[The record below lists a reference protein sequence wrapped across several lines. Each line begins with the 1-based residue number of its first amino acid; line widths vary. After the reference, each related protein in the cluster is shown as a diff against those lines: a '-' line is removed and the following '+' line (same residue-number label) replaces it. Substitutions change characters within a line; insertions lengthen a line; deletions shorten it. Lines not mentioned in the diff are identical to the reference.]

1 MTSQSPFLSS
11 ESFSSEEGPGFQ
23 ESLEMLS
30 QPISPFLS
38 LYEAE
43 GGGIPS
49 HPEAEEFLEFIN
61 ELQDEEMDEALF
73 ELASEATELYE
84 NQLMQEFEGT
94 GIMSAEAEQVLERH
108 FDPLAREIE
117 TMLEELERKFG
128 DRDLATL
135 SEVELETF
143 INEYQPGS
151 ELSPSFEH
159 FFKKI
164 GRAIKKIGRGAIN
177 LAKKGIRFVGNR
189 VLGPIL
195 KKIKQL
201 IRPLLKRVLRFAIG
215 KLPANLQPIAR
226 KLAEKVPYLKEFE
239 EAEES
244 EHFEGEAAIAS
255 DITEIQRE
263 FNCQVANILFASSA
277 VEQELEVV
285 EALSEY
291 QAPPDNSLAELDSA
305 RVQFEE
311 ALARL
316 KEGEDP
322 TPLLENFIPAILPAL
337 KLGIRIIGRHRVVDF
352 LAKFLAKLIQK
363 FIGPQW
369 APALSKALV
378 DAGLRLMTLE
388 TTAEQETQIAR
399 SAVTATVEDTV
410 RQVAALPEYILEN
423 EELLE
428 AYTLEAFEN
437 AVAANMPSVLSEE
450 TYRRRPDLRESRVLK
465 GTWVLMPLRRRKK
478 RYKKYS
484 KVARTK
490 LTPHKVSGIKT
501 FGGESLSEFLE
512 EQMGIEPGQE
522 VDVEVHLYEGI
533 QDTKLPLIAHLEQET
548 PGLGSAEA
556 YEQFHP
562 LTPEA
567 AEALMGEP
575 NLGRCVDSRNLTA
588 PYTTK
593 PGQRYYYLRI
603 PGKRPLMMSTPGK
616 LPRMRR
622 RSRIK
627 LVLDFPNNRI
637 KVFQYLS
644 EIRVQAIA
652 TKLRQRAH
660 TGMIASAMGKLVD
673 GGVRSALAGGFGRL
687 KIIHE
692 AVVPEQD
699 TRAVQRLPSIVPQVL
714 RRRIQEWVLKGLSP
728 YFKQKGNEFI
738 KAADDPAE
746 GLTLVITIANPPGFD
761 HIRQALRGRPPSLSN
776 LKLQG
781 GEPTLDIRAV
791 PGFTNE

>member
-49 HPEAEEFLEFIN
+49 HPEAEEFLEFFN

-73 ELASEATELYE
+73 GLASEAIELYE

-94 GIMSAEAEQVLERH
+94 RIMNAEAEQVLERH
-108 FDPLAREIE
+108 FDPLAMEIE
-117 TMLEELERKFG
+117 TMFELLGRKFG

-226 KLAEKVPYLKEFE
+226 KLAEKVSYLKEFE
-239 EAEES
+239 EAIES
-244 EHFEGEAAIAS
+244 ESLEDESAIAS

-263 FNCQVANILFASSA
+263 FNYQVANILFAPSA
-277 VEQELEVV
+277 VEQELEAV

-291 QAPPDNSLAELDSA
+291 QAPPDNSLAELDNA

-311 ALARL
+311 ALGRL

-337 KLGIRIIGRHRVVDF
+337 RLGIRIIGRQRVVNF

-363 FIGPQW
+363 FVGPQ
-369 APALSKALV
+369 APALSKAMV

-388 TTAEQETQIAR
+388 TNIEQESQIAR
-399 SAVTATVEDTV
+399 STVTGTVEDTV

-423 EELLE
+423 DELLE

-450 TYRRRPDLRESRVLK
+450 SYRRRPDLRESRVLK

-484 KVARTK
+484 KVVRTK
-490 LTPHKVSGIKT
+490 LTPHKVSHVKT

-512 EQMGIEPGQE
+512 EQIGVEPGQE
-522 VDVEVHLYEGI
+522 IEVEVHLYEGI

-567 AEALMGEP
+567 AEALIGEP
-575 NLGRCVDSRNLTA
+575 NLGRYVDSRNLTA

-593 PGQRYYYLRI
+593 AGQRYYYLRI
-603 PGKRPLMMSTPGK
+603 PGKRPLMMSTLGK
-616 LPRMRR
+616 RPRMRR

-652 TKLRQRAH
+652 TKLRQKTH
-660 TGMIASAMGKLVD
+660 TGVIASAMGKLID

-738 KAADDPAE
+738 KAADDQRE
-746 GLTLVITIANPPGFD
+746 GLTLVITITNPPGFD
-761 HIRQALRGRPPSLSN
+761 HIRQTLRGRPPSLSN
-776 LKLQG
+776 LNLQG